1 MGMCLTKYK
10 ISEDLINTND
20 IENKLY
26 LGKNLPINVIN
37 TFKDLNFNLDIY
49 ENFNDDFIYNEIF
62 LKLFPNLNDKYVEI
76 IFDEN
81 LTKFTILNKK
91 HSKIFTEKYNYL
103 INIFKTKDDD
113 FIKIEEEKY
122 KELYNKALENIDN
135 TFGVSYFFKD
145 FNIPLDKIFRL
156 NNNLI
161 HLGYMQN
168 PFKYSKKT
176 REERIEILSKA
187 FGDIKES
194 CLILTYLHNNLK
206 EDLLT
211 LIENKDE
218 KNYFEKLFPLEKDE
232 IIKIDW

>member
-37 TFKDLNFNLDIY
+37 TFNDLNFNLDIY

-103 INIFKTKDDD
+103 INIFKNKDDD

-194 CLILTYLHNNLK
+194 CLILTCLHNNLK